1 MNDNLKKFLGGI
13 VSAAIVAIGIYGNYL
28 PLRKSQLYISSSREA
43 YNARTLAD
51 FEKAISPALD
61 ASSPIGQS
69 ELVRNVATT
78 VMGVIAN
85 SSDNTPLVDAS
96 LKYILAYYDP
106 LIARGTGLGF
116 EQDLYILGLIYQR
129 AYLKTQNPKYLE
141 SSLFYYKEGYARGPE
156 RPQFLYGLFDA
167 YRLAGDAGNVDM
179 IMGQILKEWPGDDAA
194 KNAYTQF
201 KNKVQ
206 EMNRK

>member
-1 MNDNLKKFLGGI
+1 MNDNLKKFLGVI

-28 PLRKSQLYISSSREA
+28 PLRKSQIYISSTREA
-43 YNARTLAD
+43 YNAKTLAD

-61 ASSPIGQS
+61 APSPIGQS

-78 VMGVIAN
+78 VMGIIVN
-85 SSDNTPLVDAS
+85 SDQNTPLIDAS
-96 LKYILAYYDP
+96 LKYALTYYDP
-106 LIARGTGLGF
+106 LIARGKGLSF

-141 SSLFYYKEGYARGPE
+141 SALYYYKEGYARGPK

-167 YRLAGDAGNVDM
+167 YRLAGDVGNVDM
-179 IMGQILKEWPGDDAA
+179 IMSQILKEWPGDDAA
-194 KNAYTQF
+194 KSAHAQF

-206 EMNRK
+206 EMNR